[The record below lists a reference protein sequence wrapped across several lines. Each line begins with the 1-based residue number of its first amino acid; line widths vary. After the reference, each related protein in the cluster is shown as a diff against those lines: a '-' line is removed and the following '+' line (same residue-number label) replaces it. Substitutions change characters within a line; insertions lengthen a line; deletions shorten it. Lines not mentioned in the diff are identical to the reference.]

1 VEDVAWHKHHQSIF
15 ASCSDDRMVMIW
27 DMRFRS
33 AQGTNDRKPL
43 FEIVAHTNEVY
54 SLDFSPFN

>member
-1 VEDVAWHKHHQSIF
+1 
-15 ASCSDDRMVMIW
+15 MIW
-27 DMRFRS
+27 DTRFKTS
-33 AQGTNDRKPL
+33 GAKDDKKPL